1 MGTRIK
7 EDCYIK
13 VIRTIQKYK
22 LIKPGDKLVV
32 GVSGGPDSICL
43 LDVLSKIQKQS
54 GERGTFS
61 SKQEQGCHN
70 GTSPLATFDFVV
82 AHVNHMIREEAKEDE
97 EYVKNYCIKND
108 IQFYTKSIDVQ
119 KIANTNKISTEEAGR
134 NARYEFFDE
143 VLQKTKGN
151 KIAIAHNKND
161 KVETIIMNELRGCG
175 IQGLKG
181 IEPIREKYIRPL
193 IECERKEI
201 EEYCKENNIEPR
213 IDKTNFE
220 NIYTRNKIR
229 NIVIPYIEQEFNSN
243 IIETMDRLSNLVA
256 EQEAYIQKQ
265 VEKVYEK
272 IVLEENID
280 LHQIEKGVLSE
291 QINEQNIKNPP
302 NKEYII
308 LDLKGFNEQ
317 EKVIKSNIILYT
329 ITRLFNTTKGIEKI
343 HIEDIIKLC
352 ANNVGNKFLTP
363 NKNLKVFIKN
373 GKIKISKEV

>member
-1 MGTRIK
+1 MGKRIK
-7 EDCYIK
+7 EDCYVK
-13 VIRTIQKYK
+13 VIKTIQKYGLLK
-22 LIKPGDKLVV
+22 EGDKLVV
-32 GVSGGPDSICL
+32 GVSGGPDSMCL
-43 LDVLSKIQKQS
+43 LEILLKIKNQS
-54 GERGTFS
+54 C
-61 SKQEQGCHN
+61 QN
-70 GTSPLATFDFVV
+70 GPSPLATQFDFVV
-82 AHVNHMIREEAKEDE
+82 AHVNHMIREEAKDDE
-97 EYVKNYCIKND
+97 LFVKKYCEKNH
-108 IQFYTKSIDVQ
+108 IQFFAKSIDVQ

-229 NIVIPYIEQEFNSN
+229 NIVIPYIEQEFNPN
-243 IIETMDRLSNLVA
+243 IIETMDRLSNLVT
-256 EQEAYIQKQ
+256 EQEEYIQKQ

-272 IVLEENID
+272 IVLEEKTESN
-280 LHQIEKGVLSE
+280 QAE
-291 QINEQNIKNPP
+291 Q
-302 NKEYII
+302 YII
-308 LDLKGFNEQ
+308 LDLKGFNKQ